1 MKKLLVLIFIPLLI
15 GACSFHMEKRR
26 YNKGFHLT
34 VFNATK
40 KQLPPPRRLENNK
53 VAPVSETGK
62 IISEN
67 KNHIRSTIKP
77 LVLQENNSLLLINPP
92 QIKHE
97 KKKDIIASEH
107 NGDKSSITVT
117 APSDAQQHNRRDNNW
132 LLWISGIFIG
142 GFATLFRFFIPHTKA
157 LGYWAL
163 NNRKAARGMHFLAHC
178 GVAASG
184 YYLGKQL
191 YYAGISGSGTTL
203 YSLAGFASMVSLLY
217 PVRKVKHGIFRNT
230 YFKQKMYALLM
241 TASGL
246 MLFVTAGN
254 LNASGHLGKA
264 ISNHSFIQTENFK
277 DQNIAAEDPLPE
289 KKKRSTGVNVML
301 TVLTAILSLALCV
314 LITVGSCA
322 LTCSGQGALA
332 VMIAVVGFPLV
343 ILLSI
348 HLIKKIWG
356 MEGLKKSKILNPK

>member
-1 MKKLLVLIFIPLLI
+1 
-15 GACSFHMEKRR
+15 MEKRR

-40 KQLPPPRRLENNK
+40 KQLPPPRKLENNK
-53 VAPVSETGK
+53 VAAASEAGK

-67 KNHIRSTIKP
+67 KNHMRSTIKP
-77 LVLQENNSLLLINPP
+77 IALPGNNSLSLISHP

-97 KKKDIIASEH
+97 QKKDIIASEH

-142 GFATLFRFFIPHTKA
+142 GFAALFRFFIPHTKA

-184 YYLGKQL
+184 YYLGEQL
-191 YYAGISGSGTTL
+191 YHAGISGSGTTL

-241 TASGL
+241 AASGL

-254 LNASGHLGKA
+254 LIASGNLVKE
-264 ISNHSFIQTENFK
+264 ISNQSFIQTENFE

-301 TVLTAILSLALCV
+301 TVLTAILSLILCALV
-314 LITVGSCA
+314 AGSSCA
-322 LTCSGQGALA
+322 LACSGQSAAA
-332 VMIAVVGFPLV
+332 VLCAIVGFPLV
-343 ILLSI
+343 ILISI

-356 MEGLKKSKILNPK
+356 MESLKKSKGLNPK